1 MHCTDNQ
8 ADTLVIITHRHQLD
22 ESYQKP
28 NRLKFKHCK
37 IRQINSFI
45 VSNSLQISHF
55 EHWKEKWW
63 QMDGTS
69 NQSN

>member
-8 ADTLVIITHRHQLD
+8 ADTLIIITQSHQLD

-28 NRLKFKHCK
+28 NRLKFKHRK

-45 VSNSLQISHF
+45 VSNSLEISHF
-55 EHWKEKWW
+55 EHWKEKLL

-69 NQSN
+69 NKSN